1 MKRSTTLVVGLVAAI
16 SLAVFASTAAAD
28 GPVVVHKTSSLTSVL
43 TGACPFSI
51 TVDSTMTET
60 DKFFSDQNGVLIR
73 ASAHVDEQ
81 DSFSANGKSLT
92 GDPYTVNLQAF
103 FDSSGN
109 ISEEYANGVIERVT
123 LPDGSVFQ
131 STGRVDF
138 GAHGFPAFVVVS
150 DYGSATNLDGFCA
163 ALSP

>member
-1 MKRSTTLVVGLVAAI
+1 MKRSTSLVVGLAAVVALAI
-16 SLAVFASTAAAD
+16 FAPTAAAD
-28 GPVVVHKTSSLTSVL
+28 QPVVVHKTSSLTSVL

-60 DKFFSDQNGVLIR
+60 DKFYSDQNGVLTR
-73 ASAHVDEQ
+73 ANAHVDEQ

-92 GDPYTVNLQAF
+92 GDPYTVNLHAF
-103 FDSSGN
+103 FDSSGT
-109 ISEEYANGVIERVT
+109 ITEEYADGIIERVT

-131 STGRVDF
+131 SAGRVDF
-138 GAHGFPAFVVVS
+138 GAHDFPAFVVVS
-150 DYGSATNLDGFCA
+150 DWGSARNLDGFCA